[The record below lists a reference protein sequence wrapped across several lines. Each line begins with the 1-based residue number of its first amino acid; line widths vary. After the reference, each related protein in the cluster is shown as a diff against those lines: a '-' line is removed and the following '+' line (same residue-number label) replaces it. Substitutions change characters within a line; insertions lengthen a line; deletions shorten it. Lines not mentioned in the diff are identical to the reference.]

1 MKIFR
6 LAAEDGHTI
15 RGLYSETINKKIII
29 IHFHGFG
36 GDCFA
41 NYFLQVMHEGFPT
54 AGIAFLSV
62 NTRYSGYLVEDYSE
76 EGVKYSGASVCNYND
91 IENDIGTLL
100 SYFESIYEICIL
112 QGHSFGTNLVK
123 LYLRK
128 QKRDISAIFLSPAD
142 SIGLY
147 NAWRNGKD
155 IGKKESSNSI
165 EYNIR
170 MDNFGMITDYGE
182 YQIPMTDDALNNLLD
197 SEVFNEWS
205 YPIKK
210 IENKSLVVIGKEDRI
225 SNYGTTLKCLDE
237 LLPYSKKMY
246 LDNAR
251 HIFAGKEIDLFNY
264 IVEWICKQ
272 TGYCINRENNNERA
286 Y

>member
-6 LAAEDGHTI
+6 LEKKDGHTI
-15 RGLYSETINKKIII
+15 RGLYSEAKNKKIII

-41 NYFLQVMHEGFPT
+41 NYFLQVMHERFSNI
-54 AGIAFLSV
+54 GISFLSV
-62 NTRYSGYLVEDYSE
+62 NTCYSGYLVEEYSE
-76 EGVKYSGASVCNYND
+76 EGVKYSGASVCDYNNIEKD
-91 IENDIGTLL
+91 IDALL
-100 SYFESIYEICIL
+100 SYFEPMYEICIL

-128 QKRDISAIFLSPAD
+128 QKKDTVAIFLSPAD

-147 NAWRNGKD
+147 NAWRSGKEIEERVSD
-155 IGKKESSNSI
+155 NSMG
-165 EYNIR
+165 YNIR

-182 YQIPMTDDALNNLLD
+182 YQIPMTDNALNNLLS

-210 IENKSLVVIGKEDRI
+210 VDNKSLLIIGKEDRI

-237 LLPYSKKMY
+237 LLPNSEKIYI
-246 LDNAR
+246 DNAR
-251 HIFAGKEIDLFNY
+251 HIFAGKEIDLFDY
-264 IVEWICKQ
+264 IVGWICKQ
-272 TGYCINRENNNERA
+272 TGYCINREE
-286 Y
+286 